1 MSIPGS
7 EAVEVPVLIVGAGPA
22 GLALS
27 VALSRYGVG
36 HLVVERHRGTAH
48 TPRAHIINQRTIEI
62 FRHLGISDRFHAVAT
77 PQHLMASNLWV
88 TTLAGLEVARS
99 ETWGTS
105 AERAADYRAAS
116 PEPMANCPQTVLEP
130 MLLGAARDM
139 GADIRFGWEFTS
151 LAQDQDGVTSVIRER
166 DGEATLTVRS
176 QYVVGADGARSRVL
190 GQAGLTVEGPDDL
203 ARAANIWFRADL
215 SRYLA
220 YRPGVLTWNVM
231 PGPLP
236 PLRLGTLICHKP
248 FTEFV
253 LAFMYDPEQVSLDTL
268 GADELYR
275 RIRAFVGEDVDAEIL
290 GVAGWQVRAQIAS
303 SYAAG
308 RVFCMGD
315 AVHRH
320 PPTNGLGLNMSIAD
334 AYNLGWKLALV
345 LAGRAG
351 AALLDSYSPERQPVG
366 AQGVQRAITS
376 LQEGAAVEAALGY
389 EPAQPAEAGWKAL
402 GTLYEPGP
410 AGDERRDALHKAIE
424 LSNYQFNAHGIEL
437 GYRYRSDAIVDDGSP
452 DPIPKTP
459 ARDPQLYYQP
469 TTRPGARVPHARL
482 EQDGVPVSSLDLVDD
497 LGFAL
502 LTGVGGEAWVQAA
515 AEISARAG
523 VPIRVHVIGGR
534 DGVTDPYGEWASLR
548 EVETTGCVL
557 VRPDRHVAW
566 RSMRHTADSA
576 RRLPAVVEQALG
588 LTGRTSVLKKG
599 LQANPLFARWF
610 AHAYA
615 GVDPD

>member
-1 MSIPGS
+1 MSIPGPS
-7 EAVEVPVLIVGAGPA
+7 TVEVPVLIVGAGPA

-27 VALSRYGVG
+27 AALSRYGVG
-36 HLVVERHRGTAH
+36 HLLVERHRGTAH
-48 TPRAHIINQRTIEI
+48 TPRAHIINQRTVEI
-62 FRHLGISDRFHAVAT
+62 LRHLGISDRFHAVAT
-77 PQHLMASNLWV
+77 PQHLMANNLWV
-88 TTLAGLEVARS
+88 TTLAGQEVARS

-130 MLLGAARDM
+130 MLLAAARDM
-139 GADIRFGWEFTS
+139 GADIRFGWEFAR
-151 LAQDQDGVTSVIRER
+151 LAQDQDGVTSVIGER
-166 DGEATLTVRS
+166 DGDATLTVRS
-176 QYVVGADGARSRVL
+176 RYVVGADGARSRVL

-215 SRYLA
+215 SRYFA
-220 YRPGVLTWNVM
+220 HRPGVLTWNVM

-253 LAFMYDPEQVSLDTL
+253 LAFMYDPAQVPLDAMSA
-268 GADELYR
+268 GELHS
-275 RIRAFVGEDVDAEIL
+275 RITALVGEEVEAEIL
-290 GVAGWQVRAQIAS
+290 GVAGWQVRAQIAPAYS
-303 SYAAG
+303 AG
-308 RVFCMGD
+308 RVFAMGD

-351 AALLDSYSPERQPVG
+351 AALLDSYSAERQPVG

-376 LQEGAAVEAALGY
+376 LQEGAAVEAALGFEPGQAAEPGWAALDTSY
-389 EPAQPAEAGWKAL
+389 EA
-402 GTLYEPGP
+402 GP
-410 AGDERRDALHKAIE
+410 AGDERRNALRKAIE
-424 LSNYQFNAHGIEL
+424 LSNYQFNAHGVEL
-437 GYRYRSDAIVDDGSP
+437 GYRYQSDAIVDDGSP
-452 DPIPKTP
+452 DPTP

-482 EQDGVPVSSLDLVDD
+482 ERDGVPVSSLDLVDD

-502 LTGVGGEAWVQAA
+502 LTGVGGQAWSGAA
-515 AEISARAG
+515 AEASARLG
-523 VPIRVHVIGGR
+523 VPVRVHVIGGQ
-534 DGVTDPYGEWASLR
+534 DGVTDPYGEWAALR
-548 EVETTGCVL
+548 EVETTGAVL

-566 RSMRHTADSA
+566 RSMRHTPDGA
-576 RRLPAVVEQALG
+576 RQLPAVLEQALG
-588 LTGRTSVLKKG
+588 LEQLS
-599 LQANPLFARWF
+599 
-610 AHAYA
+610 
-615 GVDPD
+615 

>member
-1 MSIPGS
+1 
-7 EAVEVPVLIVGAGPA
+7 VPVLIVGAGPA

-27 VALSRYGVG
+27 AALSRYGVG
-36 HLVVERHRGTAH
+36 HLLVERHRGTAH
-48 TPRAHIINQRTIEI
+48 TPRAHIINQRTVEI
-62 FRHLGISDRFHAVAT
+62 LRHLGISDRFHAVAT
-77 PQHLMASNLWV
+77 PQHLMANNLWV
-88 TTLAGLEVARS
+88 TTLAGQEVARS

-130 MLLGAARDM
+130 MLLAAARDM

-151 LAQDQDGVTSVIRER
+151 LAQDEAGVTSVIHER
-166 DGEATLTVRS
+166 DGDATLTVRS
-176 QYVVGADGARSRVL
+176 QYVAGADGARSRVL

-220 YRPGVLTWNVM
+220 HRPGVLTWNVM

-253 LAFMYDPEQVSLDTL
+253 LAFMYDPAQVSLDAL
-268 GADELYR
+268 SASELHS
-275 RIRAFVGEDVDAEIL
+275 RITALVGEEVEAEIL
-290 GVAGWQVRAQIAS
+290 GVAGWQVRAQIAPA
-303 SYAAG
+303 YAAG
-308 RVFCMGD
+308 RVFAMGD

-351 AALLDSYSPERQPVG
+351 AALLDSYSAERQPVG

-389 EPAQPAEAGWKAL
+389 EPGQAAEPGWAAL
-402 GTLYEPGP
+402 TTLYEPGP
-410 AGDERRDALHKAIE
+410 AGDERRDALRKAIE
-424 LSNYQFNAHGIEL
+424 LSNYQFNAHGVEL
-437 GYRYRSDAIVDDGSP
+437 GYRYQSAAIVDDGSP
-452 DPIPKTP
+452 EVTP

-469 TTRPGARVPHARL
+469 TTRPGARVPHVRL
-482 EQDGVPVSSLDLVDD
+482 ERDGVPVSSLDLVDD

-502 LTGVGGEAWVQAA
+502 LTGVGGQAWSRAA
-515 AEISARAG
+515 AEASARVG
-523 VPIRVHVIGGR
+523 VPVRVHVIGGQ
-534 DGVTDPYGEWASLR
+534 DGVTDPYGEWAALR
-548 EVETTGCVL
+548 EVETTGAVL

-566 RSMRHTADSA
+566 RSMRYAPDRAARLTAV
-576 RRLPAVVEQALG
+576 LEQLLG
-588 LTGRTSVLKKG
+588 LEQLS
-599 LQANPLFARWF
+599 
-610 AHAYA
+610 
-615 GVDPD
+615 

>member
-1 MSIPGS
+1 MSIPGPS
-7 EAVEVPVLIVGAGPA
+7 TVEVPVLIVGAGPA

-27 VALSRYGVG
+27 AALSRYGVG
-36 HLVVERHRGTAH
+36 HLLVERHRGTAH
-48 TPRAHIINQRTIEI
+48 TPRAHIINQRTVEI
-62 FRHLGISDRFHAVAT
+62 LRHLGISDRFHAVAT
-77 PQHLMASNLWV
+77 PQHLMANNLWV
-88 TTLAGLEVARS
+88 TTLAGREVARS

-130 MLLGAARDM
+130 MLLAASRDL
-139 GADIRFGWEFTS
+139 GADIRFGWEFIHLTE
-151 LAQDQDGVTSVIRER
+151 DQDGVTSVIQER

-176 QYVVGADGARSRVL
+176 GYVVGADGARSRVL

-215 SRYLA
+215 SRYMA
-220 YRPGVLTWNVM
+220 HRPGVLTWNVM

-253 LAFMYDPEQVSLDTL
+253 LAFMYDPEQVPLDAMGT
-268 GADELYR
+268 GELR
-275 RIRAFVGEDVDAEIL
+275 ERINALVGEEVDAEIL
-290 GVAGWQVRAQIAS
+290 GVAGWQVRAQIAPAYS
-303 SYAAG
+303 AG
-308 RVFCMGD
+308 RVFAMGD

-351 AALLDSYSPERQPVG
+351 ASLLDSYSAERQPVG

-389 EPAQPAEAGWKAL
+389 EPGQAAEAGWEAL
-402 GTLYEPGP
+402 DTLYEPGP
-410 AGDERRDALHKAIE
+410 AGDERREALRKAIE
-424 LSNYQFNAHGIEL
+424 LSNYQFNAHGVEL

-452 DPIPKTP
+452 DPIPP
-459 ARDPQLYYQP
+459 RDPQLYYQA

-482 EQDGVPVSSLDLVDD
+482 ERDGVPVSSLDLVDD

-502 LTGVGGEAWVQAA
+502 LTGVGGKAWDRAA
-515 AEISARAG
+515 ADASARTG
-523 VPIRVHVIGGR
+523 VPVRAHVIGGR
-534 DGVTDPYGEWASLR
+534 DGVTDPYGEWAGVR
-548 EVETTGCVL
+548 EVEVTGCVL

-566 RSMRHTADSA
+566 RSMRHTPDSA
-576 RRLPAVVEQALG
+576 RQLPGVVEQALG
-588 LTGRTSVLKKG
+588 R
-599 LQANPLFARWF
+599 
-610 AHAYA
+610 A
-615 GVDPD
+615 GQ

>member
-27 VALSRYGVG
+27 VALARYGVE

-48 TPRAHIINQRTIEI
+48 TPRAHIINQRTVEI
-62 FRHLGISDRFHAVAT
+62 FRHLGISDQFHAVAT

-105 AERAADYRAAS
+105 AERAADYRTAS

-130 MLLGAARDM
+130 MLLAAARDM
-139 GADIRFGWEFTS
+139 GADIRFGWEFVS
-151 LAQDQDGVTSVIRER
+151 LAPDQDGVTSVIRAR
-166 DGEATLTVRS
+166 DGDATLTVRS

-190 GQAGLTVEGPDDL
+190 GHAGLTAEGPGDL

-220 YRPGVLTWNVM
+220 HRPGVLTWNVM

-253 LAFMYDPEQVSLDTL
+253 LAFMYDPEQVSLDSL
-268 GADELYR
+268 DDGELR
-275 RIRAFVGEDVDAEIL
+275 ARVSAFVGEDVDAEIL
-290 GVAGWQVRAQIAS
+290 GVAGWQVRAQIAPAYS
-303 SYAAG
+303 AG

-345 LAGRAG
+345 LAGSAS
-351 AALLDSYSPERQPVG
+351 AVLLESYSPERQPVG

-402 GTLYEPGP
+402 STLYEPGP
-410 AGDERRDALHKAIE
+410 AGDERRDALRKAIE

-437 GYRYRSDAIVDDGSP
+437 GYRYQSDAIVDDGSP
-452 DPIPKTP
+452 AP
-459 ARDPQLYYQP
+459 APERDSQLYYQA

-482 EQDGVPVSSLDLVDD
+482 ELGGVPVSSLDLVDG

-502 LTGVGGEAWVQAA
+502 LTGVGGEGWARVA
-515 AEISARAG
+515 AEISARTG
-523 VPIRVHVIGGR
+523 VPVRVHVIGGR
-534 DGVTDPYGEWASLR
+534 EGVADPYGEWASLR
-548 EVETTGCVL
+548 QVETTGCVL

-566 RSMRHTADSA
+566 RSMRYTPDSA
-576 RRLPAVVEQALG
+576 RQLPAVIRQVLG
-588 LTGRTSVLKKG
+588 
-599 LQANPLFARWF
+599 Q
-610 AHAYA
+610 
-615 GVDPD
+615 

>member
-7 EAVEVPVLIVGAGPA
+7 ETVEVPVLIVGAGPA

-48 TPRAHIINQRTIEI
+48 TPRAHIINQRTVEI
-62 FRHLGISDRFHAVAT
+62 LRHLGISDRFHAVAT
-77 PQHLMASNLWV
+77 PQHLMANNLWV
-88 TTLAGLEVARS
+88 TTLAGPEVARS

-105 AERAADYRAAS
+105 AERAADYRMAS

-130 MLLGAARDM
+130 MLLAAARDR

-151 LAQDQDGVTSVIRER
+151 LTQDRDGVTSVVRER
-166 DGEATLTVRS
+166 DGDATLTVRS

-190 GQAGLTVEGPDDL
+190 DQAGLTVEGPDDL

-215 SRYLA
+215 SQYLA
-220 YRPGVLTWNVM
+220 HRPGVLTWNVL

-253 LAFMYDPEQVSLDTL
+253 LAFMYDPGQVSLDAV
-268 GADELYR
+268 GAGELTDR
-275 RIRAFVGEDVDAEIL
+275 VRALVGEDVDVEIL

-303 SYAAG
+303 AYAAG

-351 AALLDSYSPERQPVG
+351 AALLDSYSAERQPVG

-376 LQEGAAVEAALGY
+376 LQEGAAVEAALGF
-389 EPAQPAEAGWKAL
+389 EPAQTAEAGWKAL
-402 GTLYEPGP
+402 NTLYEPGP

-452 DPIPKTP
+452 DLPP

-482 EQDGVPVSSLDLVDD
+482 ERDGVPLSSLDLVDD

-502 LTGVGGEAWVQAA
+502 LTGVGGEAWVHA
-515 AEISARAG
+515 AEASAPAG

-534 DGVTDPYGEWASLR
+534 EGVTDPYGEWAARR
-548 EVETTGCVL
+548 EVESTGCVL

-566 RSMRHTADSA
+566 RSA
-576 RRLPAVVEQALG
+576 RYGPENARQ
-588 LTGRTSVLKKG
+588 
-599 LQANPLFARWF
+599 LQAVIQQVLRSN
-610 AHAYA
+610 
-615 GVDPD
+615 

>member
-48 TPRAHIINQRTIEI
+48 TPRAHIINQRTVEI

-77 PQHLMASNLWV
+77 PQHLMANNLWV

-130 MLLGAARDM
+130 MLLAAARDM

-268 GADELYR
+268 GADELHR

-303 SYAAG
+303 SLCGRTRVLHGRRGSPASADQRPRAQHVHRGRVQPRLEAGPGPGRAGGRRAAGQLLPGTAAG
-308 RVFCMGD
+308 RG
-315 AVHRH
+315 
-320 PPTNGLGLNMSIAD
+320 
-334 AYNLGWKLALV
+334 
-345 LAGRAG
+345 AGRPARHHQPAG
-351 AALLDSYSPERQPVG
+351 RRRGRGCPRVRAGPARRGGLESTRHLVRTRARRG
-366 AQGVQRAITS
+366 RAQGRAAQGDRAEQLPVQR
-376 LQEGAAVEAALGY
+376 
-389 EPAQPAEAGWKAL
+389 PWH
-402 GTLYEPGP
+402 
-410 AGDERRDALHKAIE
+410 R
-424 LSNYQFNAHGIEL
+424 
-437 GYRYRSDAIVDDGSP
+437 
-452 DPIPKTP
+452 
-459 ARDPQLYYQP
+459 
-469 TTRPGARVPHARL
+469 ARVPLSKRRHRRRRQPGPRPRRATPSCTTSRPPAPAPASRTP
-482 EQDGVPVSSLDLVDD
+482 GSNRTASRSPRSTSS
-497 LGFAL
+497 
-502 LTGVGGEAWVQAA
+502 T
-515 AEISARAG
+515 
-523 VPIRVHVIGGR
+523 
-534 DGVTDPYGEWASLR
+534 TWASPCSP
-548 EVETTGCVL
+548 GWAA
-557 VRPDRHVAW
+557 RHGYRRRRKSPRA
-566 RSMRHTADSA
+566 RGFPFGSMSS
-576 RRLPAVVEQALG
+576 E
-588 LTGRTSVLKKG
+588 
-599 LQANPLFARWF
+599 
-610 AHAYA
+610 A
-615 GVDPD
+615 GKA

>member
-7 EAVEVPVLIVGAGPA
+7 ETVEVPVLIVGAGPA

-27 VALSRYGVG
+27 VALARYGVG

-48 TPRAHIINQRTIEI
+48 TPRAHIINQRTVEI
-62 FRHLGISDRFHAVAT
+62 FRHLGIGDQFHAVAT

-105 AERAADYRAAS
+105 NERAGEYHAAS

-130 MLLGAARDM
+130 MLLTAARDL
-139 GADIRFGWEFTS
+139 GADIRFGWEFVS
-151 LAQDQDGVTSVIRER
+151 LAEDQDGVTSVIRAR
-166 DGEATLTVRS
+166 DADATLTVRS
-176 QYVVGADGARSRVL
+176 RYVVGADGARSRVL
-190 GQAGLTVEGPDDL
+190 GHAGLTAEGPDDL

-220 YRPGVLTWNVM
+220 HRPGVLTWNVM

-236 PLRLGTLICHKP
+236 PLRLGTLICHQP

-253 LAFMYDPEQVSLDTL
+253 LAFMYDPEQVSLDSL
-268 GADELYR
+268 GEGELR
-275 RIRAFVGEDVDAEIL
+275 GRISAFVGEEVDAEIL
-290 GVAGWQVRAQIAS
+290 GVAGWQVRAQIAPAYS
-303 SYAAG
+303 AG

-410 AGDERRDALHKAIE
+410 AGDERREALRQAIE

-437 GYRYRSDAIVDDGSP
+437 GYRYQSDAIVDDGSP
-452 DPIPKTP
+452 AP
-459 ARDPQLYYQP
+459 APERDPQLYYQA

-482 EQDGVPVSSLDLVDD
+482 ELGGTPVSSLDLVDD

-502 LTGVGGEAWVQAA
+502 LTGAGGEAWAPVA
-515 AEISARAG
+515 AEASAQTG
-523 VPIRVHVIGGR
+523 VPVRVHVIGGR
-534 DGVTDPYGEWASLR
+534 EGVTDPYGEWAARR

-566 RSMRHTADSA
+566 RSPRHTPDSA
-576 RRLPAVVEQALG
+576 RQLTAVIKQALG
-588 LTGRTSVLKKG
+588 QRART
-599 LQANPLFARWF
+599 
-610 AHAYA
+610 
-615 GVDPD
+615 

>member
-1 MSIPGS
+1 MSIPGPS
-7 EAVEVPVLIVGAGPA
+7 TVEVPVLIVGAGPA

-27 VALSRYGVG
+27 AALSRYGVG
-36 HLVVERHRGTAH
+36 HLLVERHRGTAH
-48 TPRAHIINQRTIEI
+48 TPRAHIINQRTVEI
-62 FRHLGISDRFHAVAT
+62 LRHLGISDRFHAVAT
-77 PQHLMASNLWV
+77 PQHLMANNLWV
-88 TTLAGLEVARS
+88 TTLAGQEVARS

-116 PEPMANCPQTVLEP
+116 PEPMANCPQTMLEP
-130 MLLGAARDM
+130 MLLAAARDM
-139 GADIRFGWEFTS
+139 GADIRFGWEFTH
-151 LAQDQDGVTSVIRER
+151 LEPDQDGVTSVVRER
-166 DGEATLTVRS
+166 DGDATLTVRS

-220 YRPGVLTWNVM
+220 HRPGVLTWNVM

-236 PLRLGTLICHKP
+236 PLRLGTMICHKP

-253 LAFMYDPEQVSLDTL
+253 LAFMYDPAQVSLDAMS
-268 GADELYR
+268 ADELR
-275 RIRAFVGEDVDAEIL
+275 ERINALVGEKVDAEIL
-290 GVAGWQVRAQIAS
+290 GVAGWQVRAQIAPAYS
-303 SYAAG
+303 AG
-308 RVFCMGD
+308 RVFAMGD

-351 AALLDSYSPERQPVG
+351 AGLLDSYSAERQPVG

-376 LQEGAAVEAALGY
+376 LQEGAAVEAALGF
-389 EPAQPAEAGWKAL
+389 EPGQAAEAGWEAL
-402 GTLYEPGP
+402 NTLYEPGP
-410 AGDERRDALHKAIE
+410 AGDERRDALRKAIE
-424 LSNYQFNAHGIEL
+424 LSNYQFNAHGVEL

-452 DPIPKTP
+452 DPIP
-459 ARDPQLYYQP
+459 ARDPQLYYQA

-482 EQDGVPVSSLDLVDD
+482 ERDGVPVSSLDLVDD
-497 LGFAL
+497 LAFAL
-502 LTGVGGEAWVQAA
+502 LTGVGGEAWADAA
-515 AEISARAG
+515 AQASARTG
-523 VPIRVHVIGGR
+523 VPVTVHVIGGH
-534 DGVTDPYGEWASLR
+534 DGVTDPYGEWACLR

-566 RSMRHTADSA
+566 RSMRHTPDSA
-576 RRLPAVVEQALG
+576 RQLPAVIEQALG
-588 LTGRTSVLKKG
+588 QPG
-599 LQANPLFARWF
+599 
-610 AHAYA
+610 
-615 GVDPD
+615 

>member
-77 PQHLMASNLWV
+77 PQHLMANNLWV

-139 GADIRFGWEFTS
+139 GADIRFGWEFIS
-151 LAQDQDGVTSVIRER
+151 LAQDQDGVTSVIRQR

-268 GADELYR
+268 GADELNR

-303 SYAAG
+303 AYAAG

-410 AGDERRDALHKAIE
+410 AGDERRDALRKAIE

-452 DPIPKTP
+452 DP
-459 ARDPQLYYQP
+459 D
-469 TTRPGARVPHARL
+469 PGARP
-482 EQDGVPVSSLDLVDD
+482 PVV
-497 LGFAL
+497 
-502 LTGVGGEAWVQAA
+502 
-515 AEISARAG
+515 
-523 VPIRVHVIGGR
+523 
-534 DGVTDPYGEWASLR
+534 
-548 EVETTGCVL
+548 
-557 VRPDRHVAW
+557 
-566 RSMRHTADSA
+566 
-576 RRLPAVVEQALG
+576 LPADHPPRRPRPARPAR
-588 LTGRTSVLKKG
+588 TGRRPG
-599 LQANPLFARWF
+599 LLAR
-610 AHAYA
+610 
-615 GVDPD
+615 PR